1 MNWFKENP
9 FLAGLS
15 AVAAVGAAVLG
26 YLIFQASS
34 AFTAATDTY
43 TASVS
48 ELHALQNRVP
58 FPNEENLGVLKA
70 SLEEYTARISG
81 LRQQMAKMEQPLP
94 ENFTPQQFQDAL
106 RAAVNETREKAAAAG
121 VELPENFYLGFND
134 YQTQVPSE
142 NATPYLERQ
151 FQVIRTLVN
160 RLIDFKV
167 QSIDT
172 LDRKPL
178 PQESASNAQPPA
190 AQPGQ
195 PPKPGQKAGSEP
207 VVERFPFDISF
218 TAEQGKF
225 RVAFNSL
232 LGSDHFLVVR
242 WLRLQNSSP
251 NPPARGGDAGVA
263 PVTTVSSDTTAA
275 DATSAASGSN
285 LQVIL
290 GREVVQATMRLEM
303 LDFTEPPAPKN

>member
-58 FPNEENLGVLKA
+58 FPSDENLGVLKG
-70 SLEEYTARISG
+70 SLEDYTARISG

-106 RAAVNETREKAAAAG
+106 RAAVNETKEKAAAAG
-121 VELPENFYLGFND
+121 VELPENFYLGFNE
-134 YQTQVPSE
+134 YQTQVPPE
-142 NATPYLERQ
+142 KATPYLERQ

-167 QSIDT
+167 QSIDS

-178 PQESASNAQPPA
+178 SQESASGSQPAA

-195 PPKPGQKAGSEP
+195 KTAAEP
-207 VVERFPFDISF
+207 VVERFPFDLSF

-251 NPPARGGDAGVA
+251 NPPARGGDAGTA
-263 PVTTVSSDTTAA
+263 PPTTVGTDTPAPDAGAA
-275 DATSAASGSN
+275 GSN

-290 GREVVQATMRLEM
+290 GREVVQATLRLEM

>member
-15 AVAAVGAAVLG
+15 AIAAVGAAVLG

-58 FPNEENLGVLKA
+58 FPNQENLGVLKG

-106 RAAVNETREKAAAAG
+106 RAAVNETKDRAAAAG

-142 NATPYLERQ
+142 QATPYLERQ

-167 QSIDT
+167 QSIDS

-178 PQESASNAQPPA
+178 PQESASNAQQPA
-190 AQPGQ
+190 AQSGQ
-195 PPKPGQKAGSEP
+195 PPKPGQKAGAEP

-225 RVAFNSL
+225 RVAFNAL

-251 NPPARGGDAGVA
+251 NPPARGGDAGA
-263 PVTTVSSDTTAA
+263 ALQTTVSADTPAP
-275 DATSAASGSN
+275 DATAAASGSN

-290 GREVVQATMRLEM
+290 GREVVQATLRLEM
-303 LDFTEPPAPKN
+303 LDFKEPPAPKN